1 MVTLSGRVAIG
12 LLLAAA
18 AGTGSAQT
26 APAQS
31 ADWRHVGNSAIELGL
46 AGLASGPVDRVW
58 FTPDGSKLLIQT
70 GSGKTFETND
80 FEKWTPTDAQPAN
93 PAAGAVRALPEA
105 GAVARKPNGQTPRAY
120 ALGQFVYRSD
130 NGGGNW
136 ENLNAYSTP
145 SGVVSILGNAMR
157 DLAVSPVNEDDLA
170 VAGAAGV
177 FRSLDGGKSWTG
189 LNQGLPNLTALRVRS
204 LPVADR
210 GVRLELPD
218 ATVIEWQ
225 PGERTAW
232 RTTDN
237 TDALTDA
244 RLRQALGLQ
253 MGTRVTTVAVSGD
266 FIYVGLSDGR
276 IGVSANRG
284 VAWQYFAAEG
294 GAGGAVSA
302 FWVDAADPRIALA
315 SFETQEHPAGIAAV
329 HVLRTITGGGI
340 WDNLSSNVQ
349 DVNVNGIAG
358 DRDSGAIYAA
368 TDRGVFYT
376 RGNLSALAPATS
388 WTKLTGLPDVRAMD
402 VRLDAGGNQLW
413 TAVEGYGVYATLA
426 PHRLGD
432 PRVVSAAD
440 FVTRAVAPGGL
451 VSVLG
456 AKVNAAAAA
465 NLTVPVLAATDT
477 ESQIQIPFE
486 ARGDT
491 LALSVDSASGRRVL
505 PGLPLRAAAPA
516 IFVDRDGSPMLLDAD
531 SGVMLDAMRPA
542 RSRARIQILATGLGR
557 VTPEWP
563 TGAPAPIENPP
574 QVTAK
579 VQAWLDRSPVEVT
592 RAVLAPGYVGFYL
605 IEIEIPKIV
614 NYGPSELYIEAEGQA
629 SNRVRVY
636 VEP

>member
-1 MVTLSGRVAIG
+1 M
-12 LLLAAA
+12 
-18 AGTGSAQT
+18 SAQ
-26 APAQS
+26 PE
-31 ADWRHVGNSAIELGL
+31 WRHVGNSAIDLGL

-58 FTPDGSKLLIQT
+58 FTPDGSKLLIRT
-70 GSGKTFETND
+70 ASGKSFETND
-80 FEKWTPTDAQPAN
+80 FEKWTPSETSPAV
-93 PAAGAVRALPEA
+93 AAPGPVRGLPET
-105 GAVARKPNGQTPRAY
+105 GAIARTPGGQTPRAY
-120 ALGQFVYRSD
+120 AVGQYVYRSD

-136 ENLNAYSTP
+136 ENLNAFRTP
-145 SGVVSILGNAMR
+145 SGVMSILGDAMR

-177 FRSLDGGKSWTG
+177 FRSLDGGKTWSG
-189 LNQGLPNLTALRVRS
+189 LNQGLPNLTPLRLRS

-232 RTTDN
+232 RTADN
-237 TDALTDA
+237 ADALTDS
-244 RLRQALGLQ
+244 RLRQVYSLQ
-253 MGTRVTTVAVSGD
+253 LGTRVTAVAVSGD
-266 FIYVGLSDGR
+266 FIYLGLSDGR

-284 VAWQYFAAEG
+284 VAWQYFASSDA
-294 GAGGAVSA
+294 GAVTA
-302 FWVDAADPRIALA
+302 IWVDASDPRVALA
-315 SFETQEHPAGIAAV
+315 SLETHAHPAGTTGVRI
-329 HVLRTITGGGI
+329 LRTITGGGI
-340 WDNLSSNVQ
+340 WDNLTSDLPDSS
-349 DVNVNGIAG
+349 VNGIVG
-358 DRDSGAIYAA
+358 DRESGAIYAA
-368 TDRGVFYT
+368 TDRGVFFT
-376 RGNLSALAPATS
+376 RGNLSALAPATP
-388 WTKLTGLPDVRAMD
+388 WTRLTGLPDLRAMD

-413 TAVEGYGVYATLA
+413 TAVDGYGVYATLA

-440 FVTRAVAPGGL
+440 FVARAVAPGGL

-456 AKVNAAAAA
+456 AKLNSAASA
-465 NLTVPVLAATDT
+465 NLNVPVLAATDT

-491 LALSVDSASGRRVL
+491 LALAVESASGRRVL

-531 SGVMLDAMRPA
+531 SGVMLDVMRPA
-542 RSRARIQILATGLGR
+542 HSRGRIQILATGLGR

-614 NYGPSELYIEAEGQA
+614 NYGPAELYIEAEGQA
-629 SNRVRVY
+629 SNRVRMY